1 MIRLGLETPTAPWLA
16 FLALLALYP
25 ANATAHGESPK
36 AKAATPTVTAA
47 PIYLPYYDERSWSLV
62 RGSII
67 STVCIA
73 AALHIWIH
81 FMHMFLALRGTAKL
95 SQAVLT

>member
-1 MIRLGLETPTAPWLA
+1 MIRLGLNPSTAPWLA
-16 FLALLALYP
+16 FLVLLALYP
-25 ANATAHGESPK
+25 ADATAHGESPP
-36 AKAATPTVTAA
+36 AKAAIPTVTAA

-67 STVCIA
+67 STVRIA
-73 AALHIWIH
+73 AALHIWIQT
-81 FMHMFLALRGTAKL
+81 MHLFLALRGTAAL

>member
-1 MIRLGLETPTAPWLA
+1 MIRLGLKSSTAPWLA
-16 FLALLALYP
+16 FLVLLALYP
-25 ANATAHGESPK
+25 ADAMAHGETPK

-73 AALHIWIH
+73 AIWIQ
-81 FMHMFLALRGTAKL
+81 FMHLFLALLGTAKL